1 MSADYEERLAEL
13 NESLQASHTEVA
25 QLQAQRQ
32 AYEETMKRAFMRGV
46 CALNLEAMS
55 MFREGTGEADH
66 EGTETSGGIQS
77 GWLPQNPVA
86 VTLETAQQMP
96 FVETAVQPVQSPVE
110 PPPTQ
115 YQSRHVVAPTT
126 ASQLSQRRHPPS
138 RTATAPRTTRTNTG
152 NVFVERHG
160 EGDMT
165 RKQTAQA
172 GKVPAA
178 RIGLPKSRTSS
189 GPNQRRQTVKVVQ

>member
-1 MSADYEERLAEL
+1 
-13 NESLQASHTEVA
+13 
-25 QLQAQRQ
+25 
-32 AYEETMKRAFMRGV
+32 MKRAFMRGV

-110 PPPTQ
+110 VRFVYINPFP
-115 YQSRHVVAPTT
+115 
-126 ASQLSQRRHPPS
+126 SQ
-138 RTATAPRTTRTNTG
+138 G
-152 NVFVERHG
+152 VE
-160 EGDMT
+160 
-165 RKQTAQA
+165 
-172 GKVPAA
+172 
-178 RIGLPKSRTSS
+178 
-189 GPNQRRQTVKVVQ
+189 